1 MPYGFR
7 HITCPGARVAV
18 LVAAL
23 VAIATVP
30 GPGAAQS
37 DPIAEFYK
45 GRQINLVIAHEVAT
59 GYDVYARLLAQHMG
73 KHIAGNPRFVPQN
86 MLGASGINGA
96 NLLFN
101 ISAKDGSAIGTF
113 AHTVPLDP
121 LIGQG
126 AAKFDPSKFNYL
138 GNMEES
144 VGVCA
149 VWHEAG
155 VSNLNDLI
163 DKETRFGATATTGPP
178 SQMAAA
184 LKNLIGG
191 KVRLIHGYKGAPGVK
206 LAIEKG
212 EVAGICGMPMSTLR
226 AQWSDVLDTGKL
238 KPFVQLSGPK
248 GAVPGVEHVY
258 DRARTDEDR
267 QVFDLIFGILRLGK
281 IFAAPPGV
289 PAERV
294 KALRDAFNATMKDAE
309 FLAEAKR
316 IRIDISPATG
326 EQVAQFI
333 AGIYR
338 SSSAVVEL
346 AKKAVVYAP

>member
-1 MPYGFR
+1 M
-7 HITCPGARVAV
+7 ANV
-18 LVAAL
+18 LRKSAGLAAFSAAL
-23 VAIATVP
+23 LAI
-30 GPGAAQS
+30 GGAPAS
-37 DPIAEFYK
+37 ADPIADFYK
-45 GRQINLVIAHEVAT
+45 GRQVNMIIAHEVAT
-59 GYDVYARLLAQHMG
+59 GYDLYARLLARHLG
-73 KHIAGNPRFVPQN
+73 RHIPGNPTFVPQN

-96 NLLFN
+96 NVLFN
-101 ISAKDGSAIGTF
+101 VSAKDGSAIGTF

-163 DKETRFGATATTGPP
+163 AKETRFGATATTGPP

-184 LKNLIGG
+184 VKNLLGG
-191 KVRLIHGYKGAPGVK
+191 KVRLVYGYKGAPGVK

-212 EVAGICGMPMSTLR
+212 EVQGICGMPMSTLQS
-226 AQWSDVLDTGKL
+226 QWSDVLDAGKV
-238 KPFVQLSGPK
+238 KPFIQLSGAK
-248 GAVPGVEHVY
+248 GALPGVEYVY
-258 DRARTDEDR
+258 DRAKTDEDR
-267 QVFDLIFGILRLGK
+267 QVYDLIFGILKLGK

-294 KALRDAFNATMKDAE
+294 KALRDAFNATMKDKD
-309 FLAEAKR
+309 FLAEATK
-316 IRIDISPATG
+316 IKIDISPATG
-326 EQVAQFI
+326 EQVAAFI
-333 AGIYR
+333 AGIYK
-338 SSSAVVEL
+338 SPPEVVAR
-346 AKKAVVYAP
+346 AKKAVVYE

>member
-1 MPYGFR
+1 MMMAGIALR
-7 HITCPGARVAV
+7 RLAAAV
-18 LVAAL
+18 LASIAGSSLHATMVAA
-23 VAIATVP
+23 
-30 GPGAAQS
+30 

-45 GRQINLVIAHEVAT
+45 GRQINMIIAHEVAT
-59 GYDVYARLLAQHMG
+59 GYDIYARTLARHMG
-73 KHIAGNPRFVPQN
+73 RHIPGAPTIVPQN
-86 MLGASGINGA
+86 MLGASGITGA
-96 NLLFN
+96 NLLYN
-101 ISAKDGSAIGTF
+101 VSAKDGSAIGTF

-126 AAKFDPSKFNYL
+126 AAKFDASRFNYL

-149 VWHEAG
+149 VSADAG
-155 VSNLNDLI
+155 INNLGDLI
-163 DKETRFGATATTGPP
+163 ARETRFGATATTGPP

-184 LKNLIGG
+184 VKNLLGG

-226 AQWSDVLDTGKL
+226 SQWADVLEPGRI
-238 KPFVQLSGPK
+238 KPFVQLSGAK
-248 GAVPGVEHVY
+248 GAIPGVEHVY
-258 DRARTDEDR
+258 DRAKTDEDR

-294 KALRDAFNATMKDAE
+294 AALRKAFDAAMKDPE
-309 FLAEAKR
+309 LLADAAR
-316 IRIDISPATG
+316 QRIDISPSSG
-326 EQVAQFI
+326 EAVAQFI
-333 AGIYR
+333 AGIYK
-338 SSSAVVEL
+338 SPPEAVAR
-346 AKKAVVYAP
+346 AKKAVVYE

>member
-1 MPYGFR
+1 MSSGFR
-7 HITCPGARVAV
+7 NSIRLAALFAALIAPMGARV
-18 LVAAL
+18 VA
-23 VAIATVP
+23 
-30 GPGAAQS
+30 
-37 DPIAEFYK
+37 DPIADFYK
-45 GRQINLVIAHEVAT
+45 GRQVNLVIAHEVAT
-59 GYDVYARLLAQHMG
+59 GYDTYARLLARHLG
-73 KHIAGNPRFVPQN
+73 RHIPGNPTFVPQN

-155 VSNLNDLI
+155 IANLNDLI
-163 DKETRFGATATTGPP
+163 AKETRFGATATTGPP

-184 LKNLIGG
+184 VKNLLGG
-191 KVRLIHGYKGAPGVK
+191 KVRLVHGYKGAPGVK
-206 LAIEKG
+206 IAIEKG
-212 EVAGICGMPMSTLR
+212 EVQGICGMPMSTLQS
-226 AQWSDVLDTGKL
+226 QWSDLLDAGKV
-238 KPFVQLSGPK
+238 KPIIQLSGAK
-248 GAVPGVEHVY
+248 GALVGVEHVY
-258 DRARTDEDR
+258 DRAKTDEDR

-294 KALRDAFNATMKDAE
+294 RALRDAFNATMADKD
-309 FLAEAKR
+309 FLAEAAR
-316 IRIDISPATG
+316 IKIDISPSTG
-326 EQVAQFI
+326 EQVATFI
-333 AGIYR
+333 AGIYKSPR
-338 SSSAVVEL
+338 GVVER
-346 AKKAVVYAP
+346 AKKAVVYE

>member
-1 MPYGFR
+1 M
-7 HITCPGARVAV
+7 ANV
-18 LVAAL
+18 LRKSAGLAAFSAAL
-23 VAIATVP
+23 LAI
-30 GPGAAQS
+30 GGAPAS
-37 DPIAEFYK
+37 ADPITDFYK
-45 GRQINLVIAHEVAT
+45 GRQVNMIIAHEVAT
-59 GYDVYARLLAQHMG
+59 GYDLYARLLARHLG
-73 KHIAGNPRFVPQN
+73 RHIPGNPTFVPQN

-96 NLLFN
+96 NVLFN
-101 ISAKDGSAIGTF
+101 VSAKDGSAIGTF

-163 DKETRFGATATTGPP
+163 AKETRFGATATTGPP

-184 LKNLIGG
+184 VKNLLGG
-191 KVRLIHGYKGAPGVK
+191 KVRLVYGYKGAPGVK

-212 EVAGICGMPMSTLR
+212 EVQGICGMPMSTLQS
-226 AQWSDVLDTGKL
+226 QWSDVLDAGKV
-238 KPFVQLSGPK
+238 KPFIQLSGAK
-248 GAVPGVEHVY
+248 GALPGVEYVY
-258 DRARTDEDR
+258 DRAKTDEDR
-267 QVFDLIFGILRLGK
+267 QVYDLIFGILKLGK

-294 KALRDAFNATMKDAE
+294 KALRDAFNATMKDKD
-309 FLAEAKR
+309 FLAEATK
-316 IRIDISPATG
+316 IKIDISPATG
-326 EQVAQFI
+326 EQVAAFI
-333 AGIYR
+333 AGIYK
-338 SSSAVVEL
+338 SPPEVVAR
-346 AKKAVVYAP
+346 AKKAVVYE

>member
-1 MPYGFR
+1 MPHSFR
-7 HITCPGARVAV
+7 HHVRLAV
-18 LVAAL
+18 LAAVAAM
-23 VAIATVP
+23 AGAT
-30 GPGAAQS
+30 GAQA

-73 KHIAGNPRFVPQN
+73 KHIPGNPRFVPQN

-155 VSNLNDLI
+155 IANLDDLI
-163 DKETRFGATATTGPP
+163 AKETRFGATATTGPP

-184 LKNLIGG
+184 LKNLVGG

-212 EVAGICGMPMSTLR
+212 EVSGVCGIPMSTIR
-226 AQWSDVLDTGKL
+226 AQWSDVLDSGKL

-248 GAVPGVEHVY
+248 GAVPGIEHVY
-258 DRARTDEDR
+258 DRAKSDEDR

-294 KALRDAFNATMKDAE
+294 KALRDAFNATMKDTE

-316 IRIDISPATG
+316 LRIDISPAAG
-326 EQVAQFI
+326 EEVAQFI
-333 AGIYR
+333 AGIYK
-338 SSSAVVEL
+338 SPPAVVER
-346 AKKAVVYAP
+346 AKKAVVYGP

>member
-1 MPYGFR
+1 
-7 HITCPGARVAV
+7 V
-18 LVAAL
+18 LAAL
-23 VAIATVP
+23 GSASAL
-30 GPGAAQS
+30 A
-37 DPIAEFYK
+37 DPIADFYR
-45 GRQINLVIAHEVAT
+45 GRQVSLIIAHEVAT
-59 GYDVYARLLAQHMG
+59 GYDIYARLLARHLG
-73 KHIAGNPRFVPQN
+73 RHIPGNPTFVPQN

-101 ISAKDGSAIGTF
+101 ISPKDGSAIGTF

-126 AAKFDPSKFNYL
+126 AAKFDASRFNYL

-155 VSNLNDLI
+155 IASLADLRRQ
-163 DKETRFGATATTGPP
+163 ETRFGATATTGPP

-184 LKNLIGG
+184 LKNLLGG

-206 LAIEKG
+206 IAIEKG
-212 EVAGICGMPMSTLR
+212 EVQGICGMPMSTLR
-226 AQWSDVLDTGKL
+226 AQWSDILDSGKL
-238 KPFVQLSGPK
+238 RPFIQLSGAK
-248 GAVPGVEHVY
+248 GAIAGVEHVY
-258 DRARTDEDR
+258 DHAKTDEDR

-289 PAERV
+289 PADRV
-294 KALRDAFNATMKDAE
+294 AALRSAFTAAMKDPE
-309 FLAEAKR
+309 LLAEAAKQR
-316 IRIDISPATG
+316 LDISPATG
-326 EQVAQFI
+326 TAVAEFI

-338 SSSAVVEL
+338 APSAIVQR
-346 AKKAVVYAP
+346 AKKAVVYE

>member
-1 MPYGFR
+1 MPPRFR
-7 HITCPGARVAV
+7 HPAKLGALAAAV
-18 LVAAL
+18 VLSAPA
-23 VAIATVP
+23 
-30 GPGAAQS
+30 AAQT

-73 KHIAGNPRFVPQN
+73 KHIPGNPRFVPQN

-126 AAKFDPSKFNYL
+126 AAKFDPSKFNYI

-163 DKETRFGATATTGPP
+163 AKETRFGATATTGPP

-212 EVAGICGMPMSTLR
+212 EVAGICGLPMSTIR
-226 AQWSDVLDTGKL
+226 AQWSDVLDSGKL

-248 GAVPGVEHVY
+248 GAVPGIEHVY
-258 DRARTDEDR
+258 DRAKSDEDR
-267 QVFDLIFGILRLGK
+267 QVYDLIFGILRLGK

-326 EQVAQFI
+326 EEVAAFI
-333 AGIYR
+333 AGIYK
-338 SSSAVVEL
+338 SPPSVVER
-346 AKKAVVYAP
+346 AKKAVVYEP